1 MNMNMN
7 MNTNINNIMRF
18 NIIDFVL
25 VAIIVIFLDS
35 IFLFFMK
42 NRFRK
47 QLQKITGKPLSIN
60 IIGVIACYIILVFG
74 LYYFVIYKNLS
85 LFDSALMGFIIYGVY
100 ETTSMATFADWNIL
114 NAIIDTIWGATLF
127 VVTKILFDKIKLLL

>member
-1 MNMNMN
+1 MNMNM
-7 MNTNINNIMRF
+7 NNIMRF
-18 NIIDFVL
+18 NIIYFVL

-127 VVTKILFDKIKLLL
+127 VITKILFDKIKLLL

>member
-1 MNMNMN
+1 MNM
-7 MNTNINNIMRF
+7 NNIMRF
-18 NIIDFVL
+18 NIIDFLL

-127 VVTKILFDKIKLLL
+127 VLTKILFDKIKLLL

>member
-1 MNMNMN
+1 MNM
-7 MNTNINNIMRF
+7 NNIMRF
-18 NIIDFVL
+18 NIIYFVL

-127 VVTKILFDKIKLLL
+127 VLTKILFDKIKLLL

>member
-1 MNMNMN
+1 MNM
-7 MNTNINNIMRF
+7 NNIMRF
-18 NIIDFVL
+18 NIIYFVL

-127 VVTKILFDKIKLLL
+127 VITKILFDKIKLLL

>member
-1 MNMNMN
+1 M
-7 MNTNINNIMRF
+7 NNIMRF

-47 QLQKITGKPLSIN
+47 QLQKITGKPLYIN

-127 VVTKILFDKIKLLL
+127 VLTKILFDKIKLLL

>member
-1 MNMNMN
+1 MNM
-7 MNTNINNIMRF
+7 NNIMRF
-18 NIIDFVL
+18 NINDFVL

-35 IFLFFMK
+35 VFLFFMK

-85 LFDSALMGFIIYGVY
+85 LLDSAVMGFIIYGVY
-100 ETTSMATFADWNIL
+100 ETTSMATFADWNIT

-127 VVTKILFDKIKLLL
+127 VLTKTLFNKIKLLL

>member
-1 MNMNMN
+1 MNM
-7 MNTNINNIMRF
+7 NNIMRF

-47 QLQKITGKPLSIN
+47 QLQKITGKPLYIN

-127 VVTKILFDKIKLLL
+127 VLTKILFDKIKLLL